1 MKIVTDIGDRVLT
14 KDDNTMHR
22 ISDGEIIKY
31 TGIYYLPEPNNSIPL
46 EIETTFIGKIE
57 CERYNHHSGISG
69 IYINP
74 LYIFYDDSN
83 GQGNKKCNIS
93 QEFAEQRGDA
103 HFTEFTE
110 GKWHKIINYKSPS
123 QKYFY
128 YPHLLMLP
136 ETYYHFQ
143 PLYFFNTV
151 ESISLAEFEKNT
163 PNIGEM
169 ELNYIYY

>member
-1 MKIVTDIGDRVLT
+1 MKIIIDMGVRLLI
-14 KDDNTMHR
+14 KDDDSMYN

-31 TGIYYLPEPNNSIPL
+31 TGIYYVPDPNNSIPL
-46 EIETTFIGKIE
+46 EVEATFIGKIE
-57 CERYNHHSGISG
+57 CERYHNSSGISG

-83 GQGNKKCNIS
+83 GPGCEAGPEFNK
-93 QEFAEQRGDA
+93 
-103 HFTEFTE
+103 
-110 GKWHKIINYKSPS
+110 GKWHKIINYKIPH

-136 ETYYHFQ
+136 ETHYHFQ

-151 ESISLAEFEKNT
+151 EKVSLVEFVQNT
-163 PNIGEM
+163 SNIGEM
-169 ELNYIYY
+169 ELDYIYY

>member
-1 MKIVTDIGDRVLT
+1 MKIVTDISDICLRVLT
-14 KDDNTMHR
+14 KDDNTMHN

-57 CERYNHHSGISG
+57 CDRYHYHSGISG
-69 IYINP
+69 IYIKP
-74 LYIFYDDSN
+74 LYIFYDVSN
-83 GQGNKKCNIS
+83 GPGNKKCNIS
-93 QEFAEQRGDA
+93 PEFAEK
-103 HFTEFTE
+103 
-110 GKWHKIINYKSPS
+110 KWHKIINYKSPS

-151 ESISLAEFEKNT
+151 ERVSLAEFEKNT

-169 ELNYIYY
+169 ELNYIFY

>member
-1 MKIVTDIGDRVLT
+1 MKIVTDISDTRLRVLT
-14 KDDNTMHR
+14 KDDNTR
-22 ISDGEIIKY
+22 YNISDGEIIKY
-31 TGIYYLPEPNNSIPL
+31 TGIYYLPDPNNSIPL
-46 EIETTFIGKIE
+46 EVEATFIGKIE
-57 CERYNHHSGISG
+57 CERYHHHSGISG

-83 GQGNKKCNIS
+83 GPGC
-93 QEFAEQRGDA
+93 EAGP
-103 HFTEFTE
+103 EFTE
-110 GKWHKIINYKSPS
+110 GKWHKIINYKTPR

-143 PLYFFNTV
+143 PLYFFHTV
-151 ESISLAEFEKNT
+151 EQVSLAEFEKNT

>member
-1 MKIVTDIGDRVLT
+1 MKIVTDISDICLRVLT
-14 KDDNTMHR
+14 KDDNTMHN

-31 TGIYYLPEPNNSIPL
+31 TGIYYVPDPNNSIPL
-46 EIETTFIGKIE
+46 EIETTFIGKVE
-57 CERYNHHSGISG
+57 CERYHHHSGVSG

-74 LYIFYDDSN
+74 LYILYDISN
-83 GQGNKKCNIS
+83 GQG
-93 QEFAEQRGDA
+93 Q
-103 HFTEFTE
+103 
-110 GKWHKIINYKSPS
+110 KWHKIINYKSPS

-143 PLYFFNTV
+143 PLYFFHTV
-151 ESISLAEFEKNT
+151 EQVSLAEFEKNT